1 MDFVK
6 SRGTLKRSIEYFGRT
21 KLRARTA
28 ISLVTITVGMI
39 FLVLFVL
46 AVIAHES
53 GLDSWL
59 FAVAGVVLL
68 VIGLA
73 LFVTDRL
80 EALLSGGQTAL
91 VDGLQAG

>member
-1 MDFVK
+1 M
-6 SRGTLKRSIEYFGRT
+6 
-21 KLRARTA
+21 RARTA